1 MLTTKDRLVHE
12 YKKLIR
18 EEYIR
23 IQENLA
29 SGSALDYSQYRQQ
42 VGRIQGLAEALEL
55 LEAALRISD
64 GNERGI

>member
-29 SGSALDYSQYRQQ
+29 SGSAMDYSQYRQQ

-55 LEAALRISD
+55 FESALRISD